1 LICKAP
7 RCLHRHRR
15 YPDDLKL
22 DELQEN
28 MPQDCAA
35 EHASFTETE
44 YRRLLDIARE
54 KYQFC
59 GFQDSLDHPSVVWR
73 HDVDHSVHRAL
84 AVAKLEAE
92 RNLRC
97 VYHVLPT
104 SRYYNVLEPEISAML
119 REIAAIGHEI
129 GLHFDMDAFGE
140 AAEASTHEIDRRV
153 AFERDVLATVVGVE
167 LRSMSFHNYVLNQ
180 RRLHDR
186 ETICGLLNC
195 SSTALA
201 HTYKYVS
208 DSNGMWR
215 YQRLESVLSEPP
227 CRRLHVLTHPE
238 WWTPEP
244 MSPILRLR
252 RLVDGRA
259 RANFDFYV
267 RQLRRDGRLKAIG
280 ERMGYTAA
288 EIERELRKDQPK

>member
-1 LICKAP
+1 
-7 RCLHRHRR
+7 
-15 YPDDLKL
+15 
-22 DELQEN
+22 
-28 MPQDCAA
+28 MSQDYSA
-35 EHASFTETE
+35 EHASFTESE
-44 YRRLLDIARE
+44 YRRLLDMARE

-59 GFQDSLDHPSVVWR
+59 SFGDSADRPSVVWR

-84 AVAKLEAE
+84 AIAKLEAE

-104 SRYYNVLEPEISAML
+104 SRYYNVLEPETSAML
-119 REIAAIGHEI
+119 REIAALGHEI

-140 AAEASTHEIDRRV
+140 TAEASAHEINKRV
-153 AFERDVLATVVGVE
+153 AFERDVVAMLVGID

-180 RRLHDR
+180 KRLHNQER
-186 ETICGLLNC
+186 ICGLLNC
-195 SSTALA
+195 SATPLIQ
-201 HTYKYVS
+201 TYKYVS

-215 YQRLESVLSEPP
+215 YQQLETILSEPP
-227 CRRLHVLTHPE
+227 VQRLHVLTHPE

-244 MSPILRLR
+244 MSPIMRLR

-259 RANFDFYV
+259 QASFDLYV

-288 EIERELRKDQPK
+288 EIERELKDPPR